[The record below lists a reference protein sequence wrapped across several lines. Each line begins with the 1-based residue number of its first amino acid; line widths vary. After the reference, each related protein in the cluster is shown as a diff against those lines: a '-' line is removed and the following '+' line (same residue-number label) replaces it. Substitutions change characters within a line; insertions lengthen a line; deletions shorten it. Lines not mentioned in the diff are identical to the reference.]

1 MLRSL
6 ACAAVL
12 LAALAAPA
20 AADPPVLYGTVGPG
34 SYVTISSQ
42 DFYTGAAGW
51 QPLAQPVDAGTYDL
65 RVQDN
70 SSGHNFHLVGPGIDQ
85 STTVAQT
92 GTFDWTLNLAPG
104 TYTFFCD
111 PHVEMRGTFTVQ
123 APKAATPPT
132 TTTTTTTTTQPAP
145 KAKPKPTPVK
155 PKPKAKP
162 KKKKKG

>member
-1 MLRSL
+1 MVRLIV
-6 ACAAVL
+6 CAAVL

-65 RVQDN
+65 RVRDN

-85 STTVAQT
+85 ATTVAET
-92 GTFDWTLNLAPG
+92 GTFDWMVSLTPG

-111 PHVEMRGTFTVQ
+111 PHIEMRGTFTVR
-123 APKAATPPT
+123 APSVATPPPTAT
-132 TTTTTTTTTQPAP
+132 TTATPAQPAP
-145 KAKPKPTPVK
+145 KAKPKTAK
-155 PKPKAKP
+155 PKPKAK
-162 KKKKKG
+162 KKKKR